1 MLTSKKVSES
11 IRLGSILMFSG
22 GFLDAYSYLVR
33 GQVFATAETGNIAL
47 MGISLARGDL
57 AVAGRY
63 LIPVAAYAAAG
74 LADSSTSKTGW
85 LAFMLGLPGFIIPFV
100 YVYNPALLIVDTP
113 VLDTVWIVIL
123 ATFAVVLMSMA
134 VIGWFK
140 GKLNPVFRF
149 AMAVAAVLM
158 FVPGIIFDVIGL
170 GLGIV
175 IISFLVVT
183 RRKAPSAV

>member
-1 MLTSKKVSES
+1 MIVCAVIS
-11 IRLGSILMFSG
+11 I
-22 GFLDAYSYLVR
+22 GFLVFIHEGGHYLAARAFGVR
-33 GQVFATAETGNIAL
+33 VTE
-47 MGISLARGDL
+47 
-57 AVAGRY
+57 
-63 LIPVAAYAAAG
+63 
-74 LADSSTSKTGW
+74 
-85 LAFMLGLPGFIIPFV
+85 FMLGLPGFIIPFV

-158 FVPGIIFDVIGL
+158 FVPGIIFDVI
-170 GLGIV
+170 
-175 IISFLVVT
+175 ISFLVVT

>member
-63 LIPVAAYAAAG
+63 LIPWPPMRQGIFLTEWIRMRVGENGTVHWKEGICGLELLVMVLAG
-74 LADSSTSKTGW
+74 
-85 LAFMLGLPGFIIPFV
+85 FMPQKWNSLVNCLIGFSCCPAGRSVPEDAWHGLRYDHV
-100 YVYNPALLIVDTP
+100 YRK
-113 VLDTVWIVIL
+113 
-123 ATFAVVLMSMA
+123 
-134 VIGWFK
+134 FK
-140 GKLNPVFRF
+140 KRDRASGRGN
-149 AMAVAAVLM
+149 
-158 FVPGIIFDVIGL
+158 
-170 GLGIV
+170 
-175 IISFLVVT
+175 S
-183 RRKAPSAV
+183 